1 MYYPDLTPYEY
12 CYDENSSKQTLLN
25 IGWLDELHSYPK
37 GNVDENI
44 LKKIGLICKRKV
56 QATRGPHQCQFCN
69 NSSFGMSVEIEGEL
83 VPLGCAEIRVKGGN
97 NVTYAAPDLIY
108 HYIKDHNYLPPK
120 EFLDAV
126 EQTIIDPPS
135 FMSRLKKRILNLLRI
150 QN

>member
-12 CYDENSSKQTLLN
+12 SKDNNTDKLLN
-25 IGWLDELHSYPK
+25 IGWLDEEHSFPTGK
-37 GNVDENI
+37 VEERILDQIKKLCIPAINVM
-44 LKKIGLICKRKV
+44 
-56 QATRGPHQCQFCN
+56 RGFHQCQFCLDHPMGIKIYVKGKE
-69 NSSFGMSVEIEGEL
+69 FY
-83 VPLGCAEIRVKGGN
+83 LGCAEIRVKGALGK
-97 NVTYAAPDLIY
+97 TYAAPNLIY